1 MAANLGAITGYTLS
15 GLMIS
20 YFGWQIDF
28 FDQCAYRNF
37 SAPSGDYLRLKEVS
51 FRPVGEKIRLRR
63 FDFVLHRR
71 HDCPGSA
78 GHR

>member
-20 YFGWQIDF
+20 YFGWQSIF

-37 SAPSGDYLRLKEVS
+37 RHRLGIFAVERSQFFVQSG
-51 FRPVGEKIRLRR
+51 
-63 FDFVLHRR
+63 
-71 HDCPGSA
+71 
-78 GHR
+78 